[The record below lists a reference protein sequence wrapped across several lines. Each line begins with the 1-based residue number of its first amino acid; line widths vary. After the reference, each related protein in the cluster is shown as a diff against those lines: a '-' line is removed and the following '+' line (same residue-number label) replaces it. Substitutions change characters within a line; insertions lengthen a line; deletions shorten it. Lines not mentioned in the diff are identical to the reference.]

1 MTFTKFDIYYNSII
15 GSYSDYSMFNYA
27 DLEDTELQKLS
38 AQGDRLAEEQLVS
51 KYMRLVRICARPL
64 FLAGGDSEDLI
75 QEGMFGLLS
84 AVRQFDPEHNTSF
97 KTFAECCICN
107 RLKSA
112 VKSASSL
119 KHIPLND
126 GVPLDSILS
135 DESQTPMSAYA
146 EFFQKSPE
154 EQVLARENRK
164 YTEELYLSLLKVLSK
179 FEREALIHYLSGLSY
194 KEIARVTS
202 KSVKAV
208 DNAIQRIRRKTARLL
223 KSGDISDS

>member
-1 MTFTKFDIYYNSII
+1 
-15 GSYSDYSMFNYA
+15 MFNYA

-84 AVRQFDPEHNTSF
+84 AIRQFDAEHNTSF

-119 KHIPLND
+119 KHTPLND

-146 EFFQKSPE
+146 ELFQKSPE
-154 EQVLARENRK
+154 EQVLARENKK
-164 YTEELYLSLLKVLSK
+164 YTDELYLSLLNALSR
-179 FEREALIHYLSGLSY
+179 FEREVLTHYLSGLSY
-194 KEIARVTS
+194 REIARNTA
-202 KSVKAV
+202 KSEKAV

-223 KSGDISDS
+223 KSGVISDS

>member
-1 MTFTKFDIYYNSII
+1 
-15 GSYSDYSMFNYA
+15 MFNYA
-27 DLEDTELQKLS
+27 ELEDTELQKLS

-84 AVRQFDPEHNTSF
+84 AVRQFAPEHNTSF

-164 YTEELYLSLLKVLSK
+164 YTEELYLSLLNVLSK
-179 FEREALIHYLSGLSY
+179 YEREVLTHYLSGLSY

>member
-1 MTFTKFDIYYNSII
+1 
-15 GSYSDYSMFNYA
+15 MFNYA

-84 AVRQFDPEHNTSF
+84 AIRHFDPEHNTSF

-119 KHIPLND
+119 KHTPLND

-146 EFFQKSPE
+146 ELFQKSPE
-154 EQVLARENRK
+154 EQVLARENKK
-164 YTEELYLSLLKVLSK
+164 YTDELYLSLLNALSR
-179 FEREALIHYLSGLSY
+179 FEREVLTHYLSGLSY
-194 KEIARVTS
+194 REIARNTA
-202 KSVKAV
+202 KSEKAV
-208 DNAIQRIRRKTARLL
+208 DNAIQRIRRKTSRLL

>member
-1 MTFTKFDIYYNSII
+1 
-15 GSYSDYSMFNYA
+15 MFNYA

-84 AVRQFDPEHNTSF
+84 AIRQFDAEHNTSF

-119 KHIPLND
+119 KHTPLND

-146 EFFQKSPE
+146 ELFQKSPE
-154 EQVLARENRK
+154 EQVLARENKRNK
-164 YTEELYLSLLKVLSK
+164 EEFFLSLMEKLSK
-179 FEREALIHYLSGLSY
+179 FEKSVLRNYLNGLSY
-194 KEIARVTS
+194 KEIAQIS
-202 KSVKAV
+202 CKDEKAV
-208 DNAIQRIRRKTARLL
+208 DNAIQRIRRKLAQNF
-223 KSGDISDS
+223 KSGDISGS

>member
-1 MTFTKFDIYYNSII
+1 
-15 GSYSDYSMFNYA
+15 MFNYA

-84 AVRQFDPEHNTSF
+84 AIRQFDAEHNTSF

-119 KHIPLND
+119 KHTPLND

-146 EFFQKSPE
+146 ELFQKSPE
-154 EQVLARENRK
+154 EQVLARENKK
-164 YTEELYLSLLKVLSK
+164 YTDELYLSLLNTLSR
-179 FEREALIHYLSGLSY
+179 FEREVLTHYLSGLSY
-194 KEIARVTS
+194 REIARNTA
-202 KSVKAV
+202 KSEKAV

>member
-1 MTFTKFDIYYNSII
+1 MTFTKNDIYYKSII
-15 GSYSDYSMFNYA
+15 GSYSDFPMFNYA

-84 AVRQFDPEHNTSF
+84 AVRQYDPEQNASF
-97 KTFAECCICN
+97 KTFAECCIYN
-107 RLKSA
+107 RMKSA

-146 EFFQKSPE
+146 ELFQKSPE
-154 EQVLARENRK
+154 EQVLARENKK
-164 YTEELYLSLLKVLSK
+164 YTEELYLSLLNVLSR
-179 FEREALIHYLSGLSY
+179 FEKEVLTHYLSGLSY
-194 KEIARVTS
+194 KEIAKVTS

-208 DNAIQRIRRKTARLL
+208 DNAIQRIRRKTAQLL